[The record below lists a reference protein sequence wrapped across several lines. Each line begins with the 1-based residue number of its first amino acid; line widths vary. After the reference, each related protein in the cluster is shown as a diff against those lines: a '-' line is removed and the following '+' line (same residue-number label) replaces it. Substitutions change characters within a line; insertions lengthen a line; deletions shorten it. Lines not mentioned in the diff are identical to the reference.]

1 MFSLFFF
8 KHFIVFFT
16 QSDNK
21 WNKLKNLTNALKSQI
36 IAMMK
41 KNHQAEKTMNYIRL
55 ELDML

>member
-1 MFSLFFF
+1 MFSLFF
-8 KHFIVFFT
+8 K

-41 KNHQAEKTMNYIRL
+41 KNHQAEKNH
-55 ELDML
+55 ELYLIGT